1 MQNGNLVFGGT
12 RWRCLLVA
20 AVATIGTLWTSVAMA
35 TITQGDFSV
44 FGFFETRE
52 AGHWG
57 EGSSALN
64 STPTTQVHPTATS
77 TFSIPGQSFG
87 ITGGSFDFNHWD
99 LAEMR
104 QLADVRPDY
113 HTVKNYKLLGRF
125 DTLFVKDADFFA
137 YYRPWYDAVGSLKSI
152 GRSRP
157 NTDAIPYSHSQ
168 STDSGLTMNG
178 SLQNEYFKNDLRE
191 YYGQLNFTDN
201 FSARIGKQQVIWS
214 EADALSGTE
223 VTNPV
228 NATWHGVYGAE
239 SAEDTRTNL
248 RMVKLNYILPD
259 FLKTANNELE
269 GFWIPGDF
277 EGDGIKLQGD
287 PRNPYVVPAAFN
299 GGCPFCGT
307 GPDGIFPVNINQNG
321 QIINSSEV
329 PNFDPKAMIFIPIG
343 PASTKAG
350 VACAKPGPGSGVPG
364 KHGCFATGQF
374 YDFHAI
380 NLSSTPS
387 NSIQNSEFGARYSSL
402 LPIGNGLQASFI
414 YLYEFRSALGR
425 ACAQCGPGITGDPGA
440 VALGGGVFL
449 LPGKFLHGKP
459 RPGVQKGGSVESFST
474 TDYLR
479 NNFFGLTGTY
489 YDKDLTDIVY
499 RYDFLW
505 QPKINVA
512 VPAVTD
518 SRGGEWTEFTRWIIA
533 GDRPTYIPW
542 LSKQHTFLTAQFTE
556 TWYPDRPA
564 LATTPTSAAGKI
576 RELQSLA
583 FLAATNWLMNGQLT
597 ATNVF
602 LWDID
607 NNVGELSTTNVY
619 RYSRNVLFGVNAQW
633 FLGRSGRFTDP
644 NLLSRQ
650 QRFNELEFTLTY
662 EI

>member
-57 EGSSALN
+57 EGSSSIN
-64 STPTTQVHPTATS
+64 STPTTQVHPTLTS
-77 TFSIPGQSFG
+77 TFSIPGKSFG
-87 ITGGSFDFNHWD
+87 LTGGSFDFNHWD

-125 DTLFVKDADFFA
+125 DTLFIKDADVFA
-137 YYRPWYDAVGSLKSI
+137 YYRPWYDAVGTLKSI

-157 NTDAIPYSHSQ
+157 NTDATPYSHSQ
-168 STDSGLTMNG
+168 SNDSGLTPQP

-191 YYGQLNFTDN
+191 YYSQLNFTDN

-239 SAEDTRTNL
+239 SAEDTRTNI

-277 EGDGIKLQGD
+277 QGAGINLQAD
-287 PRNPYVVPAAFN
+287 PRNPYIVPAPFG
-299 GGCPFCGT
+299 GGCQFCTTPGT
-307 GPDGIFPVNINQNG
+307 PDGVFPVNINQNG
-321 QIINSSEV
+321 QIINSRAA

-343 PASTKAG
+343 PNSTKAG
-350 VACAKPGPGSGVPG
+350 VACAKAG
-364 KHGCFATGQF
+364 KGNCFATGEF
-374 YDFHAI
+374 FDFHPVQ
-380 NLSSTPS
+380 LSKTPS
-387 NSIQNSEFGARYSSL
+387 NSIENSEFGARYSSL

-425 ACAQCGPGITGDPGA
+425 TCAQCGPGITGNPAAITLAPGT
-440 VALGGGVFL
+440 FL
-449 LPGKFLHGKP
+449 IPGKFLHGKP
-459 RPGVQKGGSVESFST
+459 RAGVQKAGSVELFST

-512 VPAVTD
+512 VPAVVD
-518 SRGGEWTEFTRWIIA
+518 PRGGEWTEFTRFIIA
-533 GDRPTYIPW
+533 ADRPTYIPW
-542 LSKQHTFLTAQFTE
+542 ISKQHTFLTGQITE

-564 LATTPTSAAGKI
+564 FATTPTSAAGKI
-576 RELQSLA
+576 REIQSLA

-597 ATNVF
+597 ATNTVVY
-602 LWDID
+602 DID
-607 NNVGELSTTNVY
+607 NNGFELASTNVY

-633 FLGRSGRFTDP
+633 FMGRSGRYTDP
-644 NLLSRQ
+644 NLLSGYQRQ
-650 QRFNELEFTLTY
+650 NELEFTLTY

>member
-1 MQNGNLVFGGT
+1 MQNGIKGFGGT
-12 RWRCLLVA
+12 RWRSLLVA

-57 EGSSALN
+57 EGSSSRD
-64 STPTTQVHPTATS
+64 STRTTLIHPTVGT
-77 TFSIPGQSFG
+77 TFAIPGRSFG
-87 ITGGSFDFNHWD
+87 ITGGSYDFNHWD

-104 QLADVRPDY
+104 QLADIRPDY

-137 YYRPWYDAVGSLKSI
+137 YYRPWYDAFGTLKNH
-152 GRSRP
+152 GRQRP
-157 NTDAIPYSHSQ
+157 NTDAVEYSHSQ
-168 STDSGLTMNG
+168 SSANGLVPVS

-239 SAEDTRTNL
+239 SAEDTRTNI

-277 EGDGIKLQGD
+277 QGDGIKLQSD
-287 PRNPYVVPAAFN
+287 PRNPYVIPAAFG
-299 GGCPFCGT
+299 GGCPTCGT
-307 GPDGIFPVNINQNG
+307 GPDSIFPVNINQHG
-321 QIINSSEV
+321 QITNASEV

-343 PASTKAG
+343 PASKKNGMPCPKAG
-350 VACAKPGPGSGVPG
+350 VG
-364 KHGCFATGQF
+364 GCFASGQF
-374 YDFHAI
+374 YDFKAV
-380 NLSSTPS
+380 NLSHTPS
-387 NSIQNSEFGARYSSL
+387 NSIENSEFGARYSSL
-402 LPIGNGLQASFI
+402 LPIGNGLQTSLIF
-414 YLYEFRSALGR
+414 LYEYRNARGETCF
-425 ACAQCGPGITGDPGA
+425 QCGTSITGVPGSVLLA
-440 VALGGGVFL
+440 PGTFL
-449 LPGKFLHGKP
+449 IPGKFLHGKP
-459 RPGVQKGGSVESFST
+459 RPGVPKGGSVEVFST
-474 TDYLR
+474 TDYVR
-479 NNFFGLTGTY
+479 NKFFGVTGTY

-499 RYDFLW
+499 RYDILY
-505 QPKINVA
+505 QPDINVG
-512 VPAVTD
+512 VPGKFDA
-518 SRGGEWTEFTRWIIA
+518 RGQEWTEFTRWILA
-533 GDRPTYIPW
+533 ADRPTYIPW

-564 LATTPTSAAGKI
+564 NATTPVSSAGKV
-576 RELQSLA
+576 RELSSLGL
-583 FLAATNWLMNGQLT
+583 LAATNWLMNGQLT
-597 ATNVF
+597 ATNF
-602 LWDID
+602 ILWDID
-607 NNVGELSTTNVY
+607 NNVGELSSSNVY
-619 RYSRNVLFGVNAQW
+619 RYSRNILFGVNAQW
-633 FLGRSGRFTDP
+633 FLGQSGRFTDP
-644 NLLSRQ
+644 YVLSRY

>member
-1 MQNGNLVFGGT
+1 MQNGNLVCGGT

-44 FGFFETRE
+44 FGFFESRE

-57 EGSSALN
+57 EGSSSRN

-77 TFSIPGQSFG
+77 TFSIPGKSFG

-104 QLADVRPDY
+104 QLADIRPDY

-137 YYRPWYDAVGSLKSI
+137 YYRPWYDAFGTLKSI

-277 EGDGIKLQGD
+277 EGAGIKLNGD

-299 GGCPFCGT
+299 GGCQFCGT
-307 GPDGIFPVNINQNG
+307 GPDGVFPVNINQNG
-321 QIINSSEV
+321 QIINASEA
-329 PNFDPKAMIFIPIG
+329 PNFGPKNMI
-343 PASTKAG
+343 
-350 VACAKPGPGSGVPG
+350 
-364 KHGCFATGQF
+364 
-374 YDFHAI
+374 
-380 NLSSTPS
+380 
-387 NSIQNSEFGARYSSL
+387 
-402 LPIGNGLQASFI
+402 
-414 YLYEFRSALGR
+414 
-425 ACAQCGPGITGDPGA
+425 
-440 VALGGGVFL
+440 
-449 LPGKFLHGKP
+449 
-459 RPGVQKGGSVESFST
+459 
-474 TDYLR
+474 
-479 NNFFGLTGTY
+479 
-489 YDKDLTDIVY
+489 
-499 RYDFLW
+499 
-505 QPKINVA
+505 
-512 VPAVTD
+512 
-518 SRGGEWTEFTRWIIA
+518 
-533 GDRPTYIPW
+533 
-542 LSKQHTFLTAQFTE
+542 
-556 TWYPDRPA
+556 
-564 LATTPTSAAGKI
+564 
-576 RELQSLA
+576 
-583 FLAATNWLMNGQLT
+583 
-597 ATNVF
+597 
-602 LWDID
+602 
-607 NNVGELSTTNVY
+607 
-619 RYSRNVLFGVNAQW
+619 
-633 FLGRSGRFTDP
+633 
-644 NLLSRQ
+644 
-650 QRFNELEFTLTY
+650 
-662 EI
+662 

>member
-1 MQNGNLVFGGT
+1 MQNGNKGFGGT
-12 RWRCLLVA
+12 RWRSLLVA
-20 AVATIGTLWTSVAMA
+20 AVATIATLWTSVAKA

-57 EGSSALN
+57 EGSSSIN
-64 STPTTQVHPTATS
+64 STPTKLVHSGLQTYA
-77 TFSIPGQSFG
+77 IPGQSFG

-104 QLADVRPDY
+104 QLADIRPDY

-137 YYRPWYDAVGSLKSI
+137 YYRPWYDAFGTLKNH
-152 GRSRP
+152 GRERP
-157 NTDAIPYSHSQ
+157 NTDAIQYSHSQ

-178 SLQNEYFKNDLRE
+178 SLQNEFFKNDLRE

-201 FSARIGKQQVIWS
+201 ISARIGKQQVIWS

-228 NATWHGVYGAE
+228 NATWHGIYGAE
-239 SAEDTRTNL
+239 SAEDTRTNI

-277 EGDGIKLQGD
+277 QGDGIKLQGD
-287 PRNPYVVPAAFN
+287 PRNPYIVPAAFG
-299 GGCPFCGT
+299 GGCVVCGT

-321 QIINSSEV
+321 QIINASEA

-343 PASTKAG
+343 PVVKGHASG
-350 VACAKPGPGSGVPG
+350 E
-364 KHGCFATGQF
+364 FF
-374 YDFHAI
+374 DFHNV
-380 NLSSTPS
+380 NLSHTPS
-387 NSIQNSEFGARYSSL
+387 NSIENSEFGARYSSL
-402 LPIGNGLQASFI
+402 LPIGNGLQTSLIF
-414 YLYEFRSALGR
+414 LYEFRNARTTNCFSCPATV
-425 ACAQCGPGITGDPGA
+425 TGLPGA
-440 VALGGGVFL
+440 ITIAPGTFL
-449 LPGKFLHGKP
+449 IPGHFLHGKP
-459 RPGVQKGGSVESFST
+459 RAGVLKGGSVETFAH
-474 TDYLR
+474 TDFVR
-479 NNFFGLTGTY
+479 NKFFGLTGTY

-499 RYDFLW
+499 RYDFLY
-505 QPKINVA
+505 QPDINIG
-512 VPAVTD
+512 VPAARDV
-518 SRGGEWTEFTRWIIA
+518 RGQEWTEFTRWIIA
-533 GDRPTYIPW
+533 ADRPTYIPW
-542 LSKQHTFLTAQFTE
+542 ISKQHTFLTAQFTE

-564 LATTPTSAAGKI
+564 LATTPVSSAGKI
-576 RELQSLA
+576 RELSSLGL
-583 FLAATNWLMNGQLT
+583 LAATNWLMNGQLT
-597 ATNVF
+597 ATNAF

-607 NNVGELSTTNVY
+607 NNVGALTTTNVY

-644 NLLSRQ
+644 YTFSRS
-650 QRFNELEFTLTY
+650 QRFNELEFTFTY